1 MTSEQR
7 ILYSL
12 PLAKAILKIL
22 CASSDPDLSV
32 LPRDLSRQ
40 PLRCRRPNL
49 PPPRTAIAAALLLVG
64 GVVFL
69 SLGLSVFYA
78 SLDLGGTAKAGGEPK
93 DRGIALLVL
102 GGISE
107 SYLSLSLHLHSFK
120 TVYFNS
126 FAVDIQ

>member
-1 MTSEQR
+1 M
-7 ILYSL
+7 
-12 PLAKAILKIL
+12 
-22 CASSDPDLSV
+22 
-32 LPRDLSRQ
+32 
-40 PLRCRRPNL
+40 
-49 PPPRTAIAAALLLVG
+49 PPPEPSSTPHGKCRGATLLLIG

-107 SYLSLSLHLHSFK
+107 SYLFFSLHLHSFK
-120 TVYFNS
+120 TVNFNS
-126 FAVDIQ
+126 CAVDIQ